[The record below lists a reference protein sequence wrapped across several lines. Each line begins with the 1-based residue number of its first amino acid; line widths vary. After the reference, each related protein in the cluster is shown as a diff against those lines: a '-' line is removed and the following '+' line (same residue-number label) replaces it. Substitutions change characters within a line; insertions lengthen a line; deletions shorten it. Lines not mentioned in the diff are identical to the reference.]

1 MNCEHCRELLPGHER
16 AELSPEL
23 ARELSPDQQAAV
35 SAHLQTCATC
45 AKAALALRELNVLL
59 DTDVQ
64 PSPGLRTQVL
74 ARLQQEAAG
83 NRTGALSSLSTLF
96 MALWPSRPIGA
107 FSYSLALVLCGML
120 SGQLLPLG
128 AADIPPERLYQLC
141 PVPDAPPRDIL

>member
-23 ARELSPDQQAAV
+23 SADQHAAV

-45 AKAALALRELNVLL
+45 AKAALALRELNALL
-59 DTDVQ
+59 DTEVQ

-74 ARLQQEAAG
+74 ARLQQETAG
-83 NRTGALSSLSTLF
+83 SRTGAPSGLSTLF
-96 MALWPSRPIGA
+96 MAWWPSRPIGA
-107 FSYSLALVLCGML
+107 FGYSLALVLCGML

-141 PVPDAPPRDIL
+141 PVPDAPSRDVL